1 MKVIK
6 KIRLWLSTNQS
17 IQYLTTFSILCIL
30 FIGFMTSR
38 LIFEKQEEVVETKPN
53 ESIVVN
59 NVAYQWTQKYVNES
73 SNEVVIGIA
82 IDPEKSTTVIPEE
95 IDIIPQL
102 KDMSIANSEV
112 KVYKGSDN
120 YYLLS
125 IKNLPKNWTTIRLRV
140 GAKNNSQQALMY
152 FNHQSN
158 YNDKGNIFSEKDFR
172 ATEGYAKVY
181 GALYEISNVKKN
193 IETNVTKKEEEYQ
206 ASIQTH
212 EDEIKKLMTDIQY
225 KTEKEKE
232 RRESQ
237 AKTIR
242 QKQETLK
249 KQIEQLESIKK
260 EYEEQEHLLQK
271 KLDDLKKEYSISL

>member
-1 MKVIK
+1 M
-6 KIRLWLSTNQS
+6 
-17 IQYLTTFSILCIL
+17 
-30 FIGFMTSR
+30 
-38 LIFEKQEEVVETKPN
+38 
-53 ESIVVN
+53 
-59 NVAYQWTQKYVNES
+59 
-73 SNEVVIGIA
+73 
-82 IDPEKSTTVIPEE
+82 
-95 IDIIPQL
+95 
-102 KDMSIANSEV
+102 
-112 KVYKGSDN
+112 
-120 YYLLS
+120 
-125 IKNLPKNWTTIRLRV
+125 
-140 GAKNNSQQALMY
+140 
-152 FNHQSN
+152 
-158 YNDKGNIFSEKDFR
+158 
-172 ATEGYAKVY
+172 Y